1 MRYAAV
7 LVQQCQWLF
16 LIWCRWLFLAALSCC
31 LSLIV
36 SFTRSV
42 SLCFFLSKRWWCSVS
57 LSLIVSLAKM
67 IMQCSSLYLS
77 VDLFFLNLDISLS
90 LYLQNSKLEDF
101 LNLSFFEIS
110 TTDTRLQRLQRCSML
125 ATDKCAFSSLPVA
138 SDGQGLEFRRH
149 RSCMLLASQPC
160 TAHCQRLVLAQ
171 YLERI
176 SSWHRCP
183 KLSTDERSPIAE
195 ERMHR
200 CQKLSTH
207 ERSLLMFYVVLF
219 DELEMRQNAAEAL
232 SMCQRLMHGEV
243 LRWW

>member
-1 MRYAAV
+1 MVDCFSLLCLAV
-7 LVQQCQWLF
+7 F
-16 LIWCRWLFLAALSCC
+16 L
-31 LSLIV
+31 
-36 SFTRSV
+36 
-42 SLCFFLSKRWWCSVS
+42 S
-57 LSLIVSLAKM
+57 LSLSLFLCLSASFSLEKM
-67 IMQCSSLYLS
+67 MMQCLFVSHCISRKDDNAVFLSLSLYGSL
-77 VDLFFLNLDISLS
+77 FLNLDISLS

-176 SSWHRCP
+176 SS
-183 KLSTDERSPIAE
+183 
-195 ERMHR
+195 
-200 CQKLSTH
+200 
-207 ERSLLMFYVVLF
+207 
-219 DELEMRQNAAEAL
+219 
-232 SMCQRLMHGEV
+232 
-243 LRWW
+243 